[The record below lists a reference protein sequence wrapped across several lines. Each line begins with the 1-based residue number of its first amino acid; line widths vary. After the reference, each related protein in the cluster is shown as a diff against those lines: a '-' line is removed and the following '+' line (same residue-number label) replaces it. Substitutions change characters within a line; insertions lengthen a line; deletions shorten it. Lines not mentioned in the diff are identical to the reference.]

1 MSAVLEEAM
10 LVFRPM
16 VEEDL
21 SGIMTI
27 EQAAYEFPW
36 SETVFRDC
44 LRVGYCCWVLECDEA
59 LVAHG
64 IMSVAAGEAHIL
76 NLCVHPE
83 FQNAGLGKEMLE
95 HLLHIA
101 TQHRAEIIFL
111 EVRPSNQV
119 AQKLY
124 SKAGFGEVGIRSGY
138 YPAIEGRE
146 DAMIMARNLSL
157 ED

>member
-21 SGIMTI
+21 SGIMDI

-44 LRVGYCCWVLECDEA
+44 LRVGYCCWVLECDEL

-76 NLCVHPE
+76 NLCVHPNV
-83 FQNAGLGKEMLE
+83 QNAGLGKEMLE

-101 TQHRAEIIFL
+101 GQHRAEIIFL
-111 EVRPSNQV
+111 EVRPSNSI

-124 SKAGFGEVGIRSGY
+124 SKAGFDEVGLRSGY
-138 YPAIEGRE
+138 YPATDGRE
-146 DAMIMARNLSL
+146 DALIMAKNLVN